1 MVVLVVTALAQ
12 MGQEA
17 SPFSPLPGGCSS
29 PASAAAEC
37 WLAECI
43 SIMGK
48 YEGRRGE
55 ESVEQKKNNL
65 QSCVT
70 LLIVTSKSCT
80 QVMWSEVKLDIASY
94 HPCEAELCTGR
105 DIDVALQQLERFVTA
120 ALVWPDEGE
129 IIIRKP
135 PHRVGVSSRNS
146 LEIFQNTYVTSSE
159 RPVASSIGAF
169 LEHEITEDTVHSN
182 VICKKCYKLLNEAD
196 EIEVRLADIKL
207 EVQENYK
214 RTLVLQMEGDKSA
227 TEGGEEHEK
236 LPLSSEDGNVRPP
249 RRRGR
254 PRKHESHNSEEEYE
268 QKENAIM
275 VAAEMVEQV
284 GSDDEINIEMLA
296 AEAAGEDL
304 EAEGELHV
312 KIKLEP
318 GEIGHMKD
326 YMGRR
331 RNMMKRKSRLSMHQ
345 DDIPDQVIMREG
357 NEFACLLC
365 TGSEKVIGDMK
376 GISTHMKTTHNTRI
390 YICDMCGQ
398 DFRKRNELSMH
409 LDEHVAAE
417 EGDFQCEVCNRIFTN
432 LRLFRVHKRMHYPQA
447 KLWTCETCGKRYSS
461 RNLLDEHINVH
472 LGVRP
477 YKCRSCG
484 KDFASKYTYKAHTK
498 THEERP
504 RPFSC
509 GDCGKTFLSA
519 QNLQQHERTHNG
531 LRNYVCDQCGK
542 AFGTARNLEVH
553 SVVHSG
559 YKPFI
564 CRTCGKAF
572 ARKAEIRDHE
582 RTHTGEKPYQCE
594 FCGATFS
601 QRSNLQSHKRAMFA
615 THLERYFWINTDKRY
630 KCLDCGKGFK
640 RRRLLDYH
648 VKAAH
653 TGERPYKCS
662 ICEATFVY
670 PEHFKKHRRIHTGEK
685 PFLCEVCGKAFNS
698 RDNRNAHRFV
708 HSDKK
713 PYECLVCGAG
723 FMRKPLLYNHMQSQG
738 HLNDTIVV
746 NQPRLTNE
754 EDLVNIAVEAGDMEM
769 TIVDAT
775 DQTDQD
781 AKLYIHELKDH
792 VIIQEGDEHMYA
804 EKTVVV
810 GGDDGEDEV
819 HQLDQDNVQHLI
831 IDGSVHFADASELA
845 NLHGEVAEITTTA
858 GGQYTKR
865 IVVPAVPAVQH
876 NMEEGSYEDQENQ
889 EGESIMTLTPSQ
901 SIETPDGH
909 VRLVHIRI
917 PSGQARIDWSIG
929 RITQTSVRTSTK
941 IAPVLSLQQVWYYG
955 SQYQEAEPVYFF
967 LIHTTLD
974 DDVLASTLD
983 FKYELVSCDTGLK
996 PVFVIHDSSVV
1007 LRSFIRKKSSPYR
1020 RIRDGV
1026 VNPFVDV
1033 GRQLITNI
1041 LEVVSVCCVFQGAD
1055 PSEGRAPS
1063 ECLDSFLDGPF

>member
-1 MVVLVVTALAQ
+1 MTADTD
-12 MGQEA
+12 
-17 SPFSPLPGGCSS
+17 
-29 PASAAAEC
+29 
-37 WLAECI
+37 
-43 SIMGK
+43 K
-48 YEGRRGE
+48 
-55 ESVEQKKNNL
+55 EQTQNSKNNTY
-65 QSCVT
+65 C
-70 LLIVTSKSCT
+70 LLCNS
-80 QVMWSEVKLDIASY
+80 
-94 HPCEAELCTGR
+94 
-105 DIDVALQQLERFVTA
+105 
-120 ALVWPDEGE
+120 
-129 IIIRKP
+129 
-135 PHRVGVSSRNS
+135 RVGVSSRNS

-275 VAAEMVEQV
+275 VAAEMAEQV

-331 RNMMKRKSRLSMHQ
+331 RNMMKRKSRLSLHQ

-601 QRSNLQSHKRAMFA
+601 QRSNLQSHKRA
-615 THLERYFWINTDKRY
+615 THYQY
-630 KCLDCGKGFK
+630 
-640 RRRLLDYH
+640 
-648 VKAAH
+648 
-653 TGERPYKCS
+653 S
-662 ICEATFVY
+662 S
-670 PEHFKKHRRIHTGEK
+670 K
-685 PFLCEVCGKAFNS
+685 P
-698 RDNRNAHRFV
+698 
-708 HSDKK
+708 
-713 PYECLVCGAG
+713 
-723 FMRKPLLYNHMQSQG
+723 Q
-738 HLNDTIVV
+738 
-746 NQPRLTNE
+746 
-754 EDLVNIAVEAGDMEM
+754 
-769 TIVDAT
+769 
-775 DQTDQD
+775 
-781 AKLYIHELKDH
+781 
-792 VIIQEGDEHMYA
+792 
-804 EKTVVV
+804 
-810 GGDDGEDEV
+810 
-819 HQLDQDNVQHLI
+819 
-831 IDGSVHFADASELA
+831 
-845 NLHGEVAEITTTA
+845 
-858 GGQYTKR
+858 
-865 IVVPAVPAVQH
+865 
-876 NMEEGSYEDQENQ
+876 
-889 EGESIMTLTPSQ
+889 
-901 SIETPDGH
+901 
-909 VRLVHIRI
+909 
-917 PSGQARIDWSIG
+917 
-929 RITQTSVRTSTK
+929 
-941 IAPVLSLQQVWYYG
+941 
-955 SQYQEAEPVYFF
+955 
-967 LIHTTLD
+967 
-974 DDVLASTLD
+974 
-983 FKYELVSCDTGLK
+983 
-996 PVFVIHDSSVV
+996 
-1007 LRSFIRKKSSPYR
+1007 
-1020 RIRDGV
+1020 
-1026 VNPFVDV
+1026 
-1033 GRQLITNI
+1033 
-1041 LEVVSVCCVFQGAD
+1041 
-1055 PSEGRAPS
+1055 
-1063 ECLDSFLDGPF
+1063 

>member
-1 MVVLVVTALAQ
+1 MTADTD
-12 MGQEA
+12 
-17 SPFSPLPGGCSS
+17 
-29 PASAAAEC
+29 
-37 WLAECI
+37 
-43 SIMGK
+43 K
-48 YEGRRGE
+48 
-55 ESVEQKKNNL
+55 EQTQNSKNNTY
-65 QSCVT
+65 C
-70 LLIVTSKSCT
+70 LLCNS
-80 QVMWSEVKLDIASY
+80 
-94 HPCEAELCTGR
+94 
-105 DIDVALQQLERFVTA
+105 
-120 ALVWPDEGE
+120 
-129 IIIRKP
+129 
-135 PHRVGVSSRNS
+135 RVGVSSRNS

-275 VAAEMVEQV
+275 VAAEMAEQV

-331 RNMMKRKSRLSMHQ
+331 RNMMKRKSRLSLHQ

-601 QRSNLQSHKRAMFA
+601 QRSNLQSHKRA
-615 THLERYFWINTDKRY
+615 THYQ
-630 KCLDCGKGFK
+630 
-640 RRRLLDYH
+640 
-648 VKAAH
+648 
-653 TGERPYKCS
+653 
-662 ICEATFVY
+662 
-670 PEHFKKHRRIHTGEK
+670 
-685 PFLCEVCGKAFNS
+685 
-698 RDNRNAHRFV
+698 
-708 HSDKK
+708 
-713 PYECLVCGAG
+713 CLVCGAG

-917 PSGQARIDWSIG
+917 PSGQGDAR
-929 RITQTSVRTSTK
+929 T
-941 IAPVLSLQQVWYYG
+941 WYNAV
-955 SQYQEAEPVYFF
+955 E
-967 LIHTTLD
+967 
-974 DDVLASTLD
+974 
-983 FKYELVSCDTGLK
+983 
-996 PVFVIHDSSVV
+996 SS
-1007 LRSFIRKKSSPYR
+1007 
-1020 RIRDGV
+1020 
-1026 VNPFVDV
+1026 
-1033 GRQLITNI
+1033 
-1041 LEVVSVCCVFQGAD
+1041 E
-1055 PSEGRAPS
+1055 
-1063 ECLDSFLDGPF
+1063 

>member
-1 MVVLVVTALAQ
+1 MTADTD
-12 MGQEA
+12 
-17 SPFSPLPGGCSS
+17 
-29 PASAAAEC
+29 
-37 WLAECI
+37 
-43 SIMGK
+43 K
-48 YEGRRGE
+48 
-55 ESVEQKKNNL
+55 EQTPNSKNNTY
-65 QSCVT
+65 C
-70 LLIVTSKSCT
+70 LLCNS
-80 QVMWSEVKLDIASY
+80 
-94 HPCEAELCTGR
+94 
-105 DIDVALQQLERFVTA
+105 
-120 ALVWPDEGE
+120 
-129 IIIRKP
+129 
-135 PHRVGVSSRNS
+135 RVGVSSRNS

-236 LPLSSEDGNVRPP
+236 LPLSSEDGNVRTP

-275 VAAEMVEQV
+275 VAAEMAEQV

-331 RNMMKRKSRLSMHQ
+331 RNMMKRKSRLSLHQ

-601 QRSNLQSHKRAMFA
+601 QRSNLQSHKRA
-615 THLERYFWINTDKRY
+615 THYQDKRY

-845 NLHGEVAEITTTA
+845 NLHGEVAEITTPA

-917 PSGQARIDWSIG
+917 PSGQGDAR
-929 RITQTSVRTSTK
+929 T
-941 IAPVLSLQQVWYYG
+941 WYNAV
-955 SQYQEAEPVYFF
+955 E
-967 LIHTTLD
+967 
-974 DDVLASTLD
+974 
-983 FKYELVSCDTGLK
+983 
-996 PVFVIHDSSVV
+996 SS
-1007 LRSFIRKKSSPYR
+1007 
-1020 RIRDGV
+1020 
-1026 VNPFVDV
+1026 
-1033 GRQLITNI
+1033 
-1041 LEVVSVCCVFQGAD
+1041 E
-1055 PSEGRAPS
+1055 
-1063 ECLDSFLDGPF
+1063 